1 MSMTSRQVLLPG
13 DGLQATRTALLIPL
27 RALQTPTGKRVLAAA
42 ALAGVLQAGVA
53 QLYDNADTAE
63 LTSTPVAAVA
73 ATEEPPTA
81 AAAAAKPDAKPAA
94 KPAAAPARPAAAPT
108 SKPVKASPEE
118 AAVAFYAAELG
129 LPVERVRSLM
139 QQRVNDHSV
148 RVLVMAE
155 RGQEQLPT
163 RLIQVNRTTS
173 GWRVP

>member
-73 ATEEPPTA
+73 ATEGQPGTA
-81 AAAAAKPDAKPAA
+81 AATAKPDA

-108 SKPVKASPEE
+108 GKPVKASPEE

-129 LPVERVRSLM
+129 LPAERVRPLM